1 MSETRAMQR
10 RNLPFKLSAP
20 ENDRLAVHVI
30 YALYAAN
37 LVFQIP
43 IVLAVIIAYLKRG
56 DVEGTYLETH
66 VRWQIRTFWL
76 WLLMTIIGGLTWW
89 VLGFGFLLLGF
100 AYLWLIYRVVKGWL
114 RLSDNAPIERPADF
128 F

>member
-1 MSETRAMQR
+1 MSDTHAMQR

-20 ENDRLAVHVI
+20 ENDKLAVHVI

-37 LVFQIP
+37 LIFQIP
-43 IVLAVIIAYLKRG
+43 IILAVIIAYLKRG
-56 DVEGTYLETH
+56 DVQGTYLETH
-66 VRWQIRTFWL
+66 VRWQVRTFWL
-76 WLLMTIIGGLTWW
+76 WLLMTVVGGLTWW
-89 VLGFGFLLLGF
+89 VLGLGFLLVGF

-114 RLSDNAPIERPADF
+114 KLSNEEPIAGAGDF

>member
-1 MSETRAMQR
+1 MSDTHAAPR

-43 IVLAVIIAYLKRG
+43 IIIAVIIAYLKRG
-56 DVEGTYLETH
+56 DVEGTFLETH

-76 WLLMTIIGGLTWW
+76 WLLMTVIGGLTWW
-89 VLGFGFLLLGF
+89 VFGLGYILLGF

-114 RLSDNAPIERPADF
+114 KLSDDAPIVGAGDF